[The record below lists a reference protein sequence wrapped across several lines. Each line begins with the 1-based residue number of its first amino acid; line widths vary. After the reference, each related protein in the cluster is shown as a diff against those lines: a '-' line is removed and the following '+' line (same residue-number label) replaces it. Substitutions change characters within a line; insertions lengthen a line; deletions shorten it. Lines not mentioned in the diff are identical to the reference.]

1 MSALPES
8 RRPHP
13 VLALLGGALERAF
26 AQMLA
31 LDPETVARIAA
42 LEGRAVTVDFS
53 GPDRRGLP
61 AMRLVVEQ
69 GRLRVGPAFAA
80 ASALEVLATP
90 SSLLAFALAREGTAT
105 NGRVSISGDAELARR
120 LEQVAR
126 GFAPDIDEAFARV
139 FGDVAGVP
147 LARAFRGALAGART
161 SARALVAD
169 AAEFLTEEG
178 RDLVARAE
186 LDGFL
191 DEVDR
196 VRERAERLEAR
207 VSRFTAARRTRA

>member
-13 VLALLGGALERAF
+13 VLTLLGRALERVF
-26 AQMLA
+26 EQLLA
-31 LDPETVARIAA
+31 LDPDTRARFAA
-42 LEGRAVTVDFS
+42 FEGRAVTVDFA
-53 GPDRRGLP
+53 GPERRALP

-80 ASALEVLATP
+80 TSALEVRATP
-90 SSLLAFALAREGTAT
+90 SSLLAFALAREGAGTP
-105 NGRVSISGDAELARR
+105 GRVSISGDADLARR
-120 LEQVAR
+120 LEQLAHA
-126 GFAPDIDEAFARV
+126 FAPDVDEAFARV
-139 FGDVAGVP
+139 FGDIAGVP
-147 LARAFRGALAGART
+147 LARAFRGALAGARS
-161 SARALVAD
+161 SARALAAD

-191 DEVDR
+191 DDVDR

-207 VSRFTAARRTRA
+207 FARVAAARRSRA

>member
-1 MSALPES
+1 MSALPEP

-13 VLALLGGALERAF
+13 VLSLLGRALERVF
-26 AQMLA
+26 AQVLA
-31 LDPETVARIAA
+31 LDPDTGARVAAF
-42 LEGRAVTVDFS
+42 EGRAITVDFA

-61 AMRLVVEQ
+61 AMRLAVEQ

-80 ASALEVLATP
+80 TSALVVLATP
-90 SSLLAFALAREGTAT
+90 SSLLAFALAREGAGTP
-105 NGRVSISGDAELARR
+105 GRVSISGDAELARR

-126 GFAPDIDEAFARV
+126 AFAPDVDEAFARV
-139 FGDVAGVP
+139 FGDIAGVP
-147 LARAFRGALAGART
+147 LARAFRGALAGARS
-161 SARALVAD
+161 SARAFAAD
-169 AAEFLTEEG
+169 AAGFLTEEG

-191 DEVDR
+191 DDVDR

-207 VSRFTAARRTRA
+207 VARVAAARRSRA